1 MHRGR
6 ARRPGRDEHDD
17 QDEDDSKFRNLGLT
31 HIRIPRRWAMPGSG
45 RGRLPVAAPDFI
57 DENQHGVVIHVVHK
71 CLQFVFGLPE
81 ALGHV
86 FDQLYGIHFFKKLA
100 ELVSSPRRQTAS
112 EGGSLVDQLN

>member
-1 MHRGR
+1 
-6 ARRPGRDEHDD
+6 
-17 QDEDDSKFRNLGLT
+17 
-31 HIRIPRRWAMPGSG
+31 MPGSD

-86 FDQLYGIHFFKKLA
+86 FDQLYGIHFFKKLT
-100 ELVSSPRRQTAS
+100 ELVGFQRLPREAKIPD
-112 EGGSLVDQLN
+112 LVVLVRVETCDS